1 MLRTIKNYISAYTED
16 ARGWLSWKL
25 YPEQIFY
32 MEAVKRMAEIDENA
46 RCVKALEE
54 ADSACS
60 GWAVETIKIKFVSL
74 FWDDLK
80 KDFEEAGYEEPPF

>member
-1 MLRTIKNYISAYTED
+1 MFRTISNYFNAFTED

-25 YPEQIFY
+25 YPEQVFY
-32 MEAVKRMAEIDENA
+32 MEAVKRLAELEENE

-60 GWAVETIKIKFVSL
+60 GWAVETIKIKLTPINDF
-74 FWDDLK
+74 FKDL
-80 KDFEEAGYEEPPF
+80 GLEEPPF